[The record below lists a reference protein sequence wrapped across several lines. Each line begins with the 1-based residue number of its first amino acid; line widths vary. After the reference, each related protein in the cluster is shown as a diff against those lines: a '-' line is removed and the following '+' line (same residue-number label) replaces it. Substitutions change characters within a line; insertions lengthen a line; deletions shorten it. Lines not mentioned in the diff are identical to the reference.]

1 MISGG
6 LSTAAGNSTAVI
18 LLTAQPRSRY
28 TLYVTDNAIQAH
40 DTGSTFRSPQ
50 FLVDLS
56 TPQKCIYAYFILIG
70 QFPLCAACMQYLYMV
85 LSCQSRH
92 EI

>member
-6 LSTAAGNSTAVI
+6 LSTAARNLTAVT
-18 LLTAQPRSRY
+18 LLTAQPKSRY
-28 TLYVTDNAIQAH
+28 TLYVTHNAAQAH
-40 DTGSTFRSPQ
+40 DTGSTFRSPK
-50 FLVDLS
+50 FLADLS

-70 QFPLCAACMQYLYMV
+70 QFPLCAACMQYLYML
-85 LSCQSRH
+85 LSCYSRH